1 MVFLRSQ
8 VDIPL
13 YHTTQWEDN
22 TMELLGDVIVEEV
35 GKVVDTQER
44 GRRDE
49 RGKRGAQ
56 GAVAGGAKL

>member
-1 MVFLRSQ
+1 
-8 VDIPL
+8 
-13 YHTTQWEDN
+13 
-22 TMELLGDVIVEEV
+22 MELLGDVIVEEV